1 MFGFHLIS
9 LSLTVTALAVTY
21 EDDPAILANER
32 EVQALL
38 SQLDG
43 LLGAAPSAKVETFNR
58 AAIGVTGLTSKQGTR
73 FDNVPVARNNIDIF
87 ISQVMIIN

>member
-32 EVQALL
+32 EGQALL
-38 SQLDG
+38 SQLDA

-73 FDNVPVARNNIDIF
+73 FDNVPVARNNIDILF
-87 ISQVMIIN
+87 RRLW

>member
-32 EVQALL
+32 EGQALL
-38 SQLDG
+38 SQLDA
-43 LLGAAPSAKVETFNR
+43 LLGAAPSAKVEAFNR

-73 FDNVPVARNNIDIF
+73 FGNVARNNYEIY
-87 ISQVMIIN
+87 